1 MATTSTASRPV
12 GAPSR
17 LVRKVRVICGVSR
30 GIMARTMLPVS
41 GLRVQGETVRPFYRP
56 KGNGLRDIREVSG
69 QFFLSVQEV
78 WQERGNEILHRVAD
92 KHPELFLAGMIKLCQ
107 VTKVEVGSPGD
118 FARLGN
124 KQEIIEKLERKAG
137 PEARK
142 LFEKFIKDVKKLQAQ
157 QEQETR

>member
-1 MATTSTASRPV
+1 
-12 GAPSR
+12 
-17 LVRKVRVICGVSR
+17 
-30 GIMARTMLPVS
+30 MARTMLPVS
-41 GLRVQGETVRPFYRP
+41 GLRVQGESVRPFYRP

-92 KHPELFLAGMIKLCQ
+92 NYPELFFAGMIKLCQ

-118 FARLGN
+118 FAKLGN
-124 KQEIIEKLERKAG
+124 KQAIIEKLEQKAG

-142 LFEKFIKDVKKLQAQ
+142 LF
-157 QEQETR
+157 

>member
-1 MATTSTASRPV
+1 
-12 GAPSR
+12 
-17 LVRKVRVICGVSR
+17 
-30 GIMARTMLPVS
+30 MARTMLPVS

-92 KHPELFLAGMIKLCQ
+92 KHPELFFAGMIKLCQ

-118 FARLGN
+118 FAKLGD
-124 KQEIIEKLERKAG
+124 KEAIAQKLETRAG
-137 PEARK
+137 PKARA
-142 LFEKFIKDVKKLQAQ
+142 LFEKFVEDVQKLQAQ
-157 QEQETR
+157 QDQETR